1 MAKRIRLDFSKVEER
16 SGWNT
21 KHIPEGLHEM
31 EIVAVDD
38 KEANDGTDMLTYALV
53 PTDPRYKTRRF
64 PWYCKI
70 QPNQLFK
77 IRDLFVAAGIPVPKK
92 ALNID
97 PDKPIGKLV
106 AAEITDATGQ
116 YEGRSEVN
124 GIYEL
129 SILGDG
135 GSSPSD
141 DDEDDEEYDED
152 EVDEDYEDEPEED
165 EEEEEVDY
173 STSPCLSSAR
183 PSRTS
188 ARTPRGSR
196 RPNSWSSSRATRTRT
211 KTTRMRTTSTTKSS
225 KRTRT
230 SSTTRTKRTRRMT
243 KTRKRRKL
251 PLPVV
256 AQQPR
261 PRSPQPRHLRRRPQQ
276 HRLVAPSS
284 VADAWR
290 RPTSSVG

>member
-173 STSPCLSSAR
+173 STYTLPQLRKAVKDLGEDPTGLKKAELLELLEGDEDEDEDDEDEDDLDDEELEEDEDEDEFDDEDEEDEEDDEDEEEEEAPAPRRRAAAPAKKPAAKAPAKKTAAAPAR
-183 PSRTS
+183 RTV
-188 ARTPRGSR
+188 
-196 RPNSWSSSRATRTRT
+196 
-211 KTTRMRTTSTTKSS
+211 
-225 KRTRT
+225 
-230 SSTTRTKRTRRMT
+230 
-243 KTRKRRKL
+243 KRR
-251 PLPVV
+251 
-256 AQQPR
+256 
-261 PRSPQPRHLRRRPQQ
+261 
-276 HRLVAPSS
+276 
-284 VADAWR
+284 
-290 RPTSSVG
+290 